1 MELNEDNL
9 IKEYFSR
16 SHIVT
21 IHFSK
26 CKKSNLL
33 TTLRIIGNKLNQYV
47 CSIRYRDIL
56 EYDCDDMEIYN
67 TVTNNASI
75 SSTATVSMPASTP
88 AASTA
93 SATINPPV
101 AVAASTSNASAGVGG
116 GSGAPLLSPSDLTGY
131 IRKNAFQG

>member
-67 TVTNNASI
+67 TVTNNAVYSKYH
-75 SSTATVSMPASTP
+75 
-88 AASTA
+88 
-93 SATINPPV
+93 SADNCSHCIKF
-101 AVAASTSNASAGVGG
+101 
-116 GSGAPLLSPSDLTGY
+116 LTDY
-131 IRKNAFQG
+131 KKNLICGICIYPFGQIPNKRIFFTL